1 MIKKS
6 VFCFIT
12 LLLASCEHS
21 GNDVSEFTG
30 EYRYYAG
37 IAEFFDCD
45 SAIKY
50 YVADAGV
57 YKDLQDMYDNL
68 NLKEKDDVYI
78 MVDGY
83 TKEEKQM
90 DGIDPI
96 TVFVPVKLLSHDT
109 DRGCQRAIRKG
120 F

>member
-6 VFCFIT
+6 VLCFIA

-21 GNDVSEFTG
+21 GYNISEFTG
-30 EYRYYAG
+30 DYRYYAG

-45 SAIKY
+45 SGIKY
-50 YVADAGV
+50 YVANAGIHTE
-57 YKDLQDMYDNL
+57 LQDMYNKL

-78 MVDGY
+78 RVDGY

-96 TVFVPVKLLSHDT
+96 TVFVPVKLLGHDAN
-109 DRGCQRAIRKG
+109 RGCKQYIRQG
-120 F
+120 H